1 MILTFSTNLDN
12 CTPFTNHQKLFSSII
27 ILFIIVSPWNLLN
40 CRSVLF
46 ITFICTIGVLS
57 HSFKTTVLTSL
68 NLDKA
73 HKVIYMNQLL
83 CQDLNRWWQGFLYTF
98 SKYGRFCAFSKVF
111 IQPEC
116 WISLK
121 FLSLTL
127 LSIYDLYI
135 DLSLSLKSSSAT
147 FKFIVNLS
155 ISSNLVS
162 RFCKCNKPYILIS
175 SPKYKNNNSW

>member
-1 MILTFSTNLDN
+1 MILTFSTNLEN

-83 CQDLNRWWQGFLYTF
+83 CQDLNRWWQGFSTL
-98 SKYGRFCAFSKVF
+98 SQSMDVF
-111 IQPEC
+111 AHFQSVYSTWMLNLIK
-116 WISLK
+116 ISLSY
-121 FLSLTL
+121 SLIYL
-127 LSIYDLYI
+127 WSIYRSI
-135 DLSLSLKSSSAT
+135 
-147 FKFIVNLS
+147 FIIKKL
-155 ISSNLVS
+155 
-162 RFCKCNKPYILIS
+162 FCNI
-175 SPKYKNNNSW
+175 